1 MLQNVCL
8 VTTRLF
14 DEGSLGGEGKSSKNF
29 VSPLIKKKF
38 VEFNVQVISKYNYL
52 AIKQIKSKY
61 MGQECNLL
69 MSDSIEGD
77 THFNKLPLAI
87 FGLPWQR
94 KLLQTF
100 CAVKN
105 IVRSIA

>member
-1 MLQNVCL
+1 M
-8 VTTRLF
+8 
-14 DEGSLGGEGKSSKNF
+14 
-29 VSPLIKKKF
+29 
-38 VEFNVQVISKYNYL
+38 QVISKYNYL

-69 MSDSIEGD
+69 MSDSIKGD
-77 THFNKLPLAI
+77 THFNKLPLAV

-105 IVRSIA
+105 IVRSVAEQEYSSNHTMYMPLAIYGLPW

>member
-1 MLQNVCL
+1 
-8 VTTRLF
+8 
-14 DEGSLGGEGKSSKNF
+14 
-29 VSPLIKKKF
+29 
-38 VEFNVQVISKYNYL
+38 
-52 AIKQIKSKY
+52 

-69 MSDSIEGD
+69 MSDSIKGD
-77 THFNKLPLAI
+77 THFNKLPLAM

>member
-1 MLQNVCL
+1 MWEVKENHQRTLCHRKL
-8 VTTRLF
+8 
-14 DEGSLGGEGKSSKNF
+14 
-29 VSPLIKKKF
+29 KKF

-69 MSDSIEGD
+69 MFDSITGD

-87 FGLPWQR
+87 FALPWQR